1 MKENLSNNKKNT
13 GLSGMA
19 YKIIL
24 SIFILLPGFSLF
36 SKEYHVSSAASTLEW
51 QAKKVTGQHVGTIA
65 FGDGTLNVERK
76 KITGGKLAV
85 EMNTIVDTDLTD
97 NGYNQ
102 KLIGHLKSDD
112 FFGVA
117 KFPQATLEIKKVEPK
132 SGDLYHFASDL
143 TIKGI
148 TAPVEFDAE
157 VNDLSGQLTAT
168 GTMTV
173 NRTKYGIKYGSGSFF
188 EGLGDKMIYDDFT
201 LKFKLVAVNK

>member
-1 MKENLSNNKKNT
+1 MKENFSNNKKIT
-13 GLSGMA
+13 GQSGMA
-19 YKIIL
+19 FKIIL
-24 SIFILLPGFSLF
+24 SILILLPGFSVL
-36 SKEYHVSSAASTLEW
+36 SKEYHVNPASSTLEW
-51 QAKKVTGQHVGTIA
+51 QAKKVTGQHAGTIA
-65 FGDGTLNVERK
+65 FGDGTLNVEHK

-85 EMNTIVDTDLTD
+85 DMNTIVDTDLTD
-97 NGYNQ
+97 TGYNQ

-117 KFPQATLEIKKVEPK
+117 KFPQATLEVKKVDLK
-132 SGDLYHFASDL
+132 SGSLYHFAADL

-157 VNDLSGQLTAT
+157 VNDLSRQLTAT
-168 GTMTV
+168 GAMTV

>member
-1 MKENLSNNKKNT
+1 
-13 GLSGMA
+13 MA
-19 YKIIL
+19 FRFIL
-24 SIFILLPGFSLF
+24 SFLILLPGFSLF
-36 SKEYHVSSAASTLEW
+36 SKEYHVNSAASTLEW

-65 FGDGTLNVERK
+65 FGDGTLNVEHK
-76 KITGGKLAV
+76 KIIGGKLAV
-85 EMNTIVDTDLTD
+85 DMNTIVDTDLTD
-97 NGYNQ
+97 SEYNQ

-117 KFPQATLEIKKVEPK
+117 KFPLATLEVKKVDPK
-132 SGDLYHFASDL
+132 SGNFYHFAADL

-168 GTMTV
+168 GSMAV